1 MWGSYFWLQKKSEK
15 SGLLLWLMKENYF
28 KKNLHCPKS
37 WLLLLYF
44 QRNEGILLFC
54 MTETS
59 QFYFLTFAFKNLSFE
74 CASTVIKSFL
84 PCSLPTQTLQGTY
97 PPAHSQVY
105 YFFFNYY
112 LCVCCMRVTNYST
125 HIWRSIWDWI
135 TYHGSSLE
143 KTDCSCLIG
152 HWLLVALHLLV

>member
-1 MWGSYFWLQKKSEK
+1 MNYGKVNDVRQLFLIV
-15 SGLLLWLMKENYF
+15 KEIREEWAAIMTNEGKLF
-28 KKNLHCPKS
+28 KKNLHCPEG
-37 WLLLLYF
+37 WLLLLYV

-54 MTETS
+54 TTETS
-59 QFYFLTFAFKNLSFE
+59 KFYFLTFAFKNLRFK

-112 LCVCCMRVTNYST
+112 WCVCVHACN
-125 HIWRSIWDWI
+125 
-135 TYHGSSLE
+135 
-143 KTDCSCLIG
+143 
-152 HWLLVALHLLV
+152 